1 MAQAKAPR
9 VAKTAAV
16 HEAAGAARQPARSTR
31 QASSGERSKARLAAE
46 LRDIKQAAEVAVESY
61 ARSLHQQLDAVIARV
76 EGLQAPA
83 AKQIATLRG
92 RLGELRL
99 KVEKG
104 RAKDLARLRRLAKDL
119 ADLLPKE

>member
-1 MAQAKAPR
+1 MAKAKTAR
-9 VAKTAAV
+9 AAKAAV
-16 HEAAGAARQPARSTR
+16 HETATTARQPARPTR
-31 QASSGERSKARLAAE
+31 QASSGERSRARLTAE
-46 LRDIKQAAEVAVESY
+46 LRDIKQSAEVAVESY